1 MKKCSIFFLLL
12 SVLATPYLPRD
23 LVFAQGSAK
32 DEKKPSAGFE
42 ETAPKNEKKP
52 SPGFEQDQSGLCL
65 SATGNAKLLASIV
78 ENYSRRL
85 GACSTSNLRNDC
97 SAEFRGVV
105 QSYNQ
110 YQLAVSKV
118 RNYCN

>member
-12 SVLATPYLPRD
+12 SVLVTPYLPRD

-42 ETAPKNEKKP
+42 EIAPKNEKKP

>member
-1 MKKCSIFFLLL
+1 MVLL
-12 SVLATPYLPRD
+12 SVLAKPYLHRD
-23 LVFAQGSAK
+23 LVFAQGPTNPSPSF
-32 DEKKPSAGFE
+32 EK
-42 ETAPKNEKKP
+42 TAPKDEKKP
-52 SPGFEQDQSGLCL
+52 SPGFEQDQSGICL
-65 SATGNAKLLASIV
+65 SATSNAKLLASIV

-85 GACSTSNLRNDC
+85 GACSTSSLRNDC

>member
-12 SVLATPYLPRD
+12 SVLVTPYLPRD

-42 ETAPKNEKKP
+42 ETAPKNEKKL